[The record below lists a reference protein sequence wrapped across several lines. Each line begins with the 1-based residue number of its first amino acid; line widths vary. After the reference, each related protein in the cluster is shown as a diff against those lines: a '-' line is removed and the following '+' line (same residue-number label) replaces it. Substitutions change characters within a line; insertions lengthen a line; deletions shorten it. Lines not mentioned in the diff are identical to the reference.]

1 MGVGGPG
8 TLIAPG
14 ERRMKNRR
22 WLWVTAIVIT
32 LASAIYQRMSGPT
45 YPVRGS
51 VTLGGQ
57 DMALRLT
64 RTHPGAGDQPVVL
77 TVPDAA
83 IAGEVKWRRYPTDD
97 PWQTMPLV
105 RSGDTLTAALP
116 HQPVAGKLEYQVR
129 LVRAAGSGESAVF
142 PERPAIT
149 RFRNEVPAGV
159 LIPHVLA
166 MFLSMLFST
175 AAGLSALGRWPQA
188 RREAYTSLGLLLIGG
203 FVLGPL
209 MQWYG
214 FGEWWTGVPFGWDLT
229 DNKTLVAAVAWLW
242 AAWQMRGGRPA
253 RTAIAAAAVITL
265 VVFLIPHSAW
275 GSELKWDSPPSG
287 ASSG

>member
-1 MGVGGPG
+1 
-8 TLIAPG
+8 
-14 ERRMKNRR
+14 MKSRR
-22 WLWVTAIVIT
+22 WLWVAAVVIT
-32 LASAIYQRMSGPT
+32 LGSAVYQRMSGPT

-51 VTLGGQ
+51 VSLGGE
-57 DMALRLT
+57 DVTLRLT

-77 TVPDAA
+77 RVPDPAVT
-83 IAGEVKWRRYPTDD
+83 GVVVWRRFPTGD
-97 PWQTMPLV
+97 PWQTLPLV

-129 LVRAAGSGESAVF
+129 LERGDHRAVF

-149 RFRNEVPAGV
+149 RFRNDVPAAV

-166 MFLSMLFST
+166 MFLAMLFST

-188 RREAYTSLGLLLIGG
+188 RREASVCIVLLLIGG

-214 FGEWWTGVPFGWDLT
+214 FGAWWTGVPFGWDLT

-242 AAWQMRGGRPA
+242 AAWRMRGGRPA
-253 RTAIAAAAVITL
+253 RGAIMAAAVVTL
-265 VVFLIPHSAW
+265 VVFLIPHSVW
-275 GSELKWDSPPSG
+275 GSEFKWDTLPPAG
-287 ASSG
+287 PR